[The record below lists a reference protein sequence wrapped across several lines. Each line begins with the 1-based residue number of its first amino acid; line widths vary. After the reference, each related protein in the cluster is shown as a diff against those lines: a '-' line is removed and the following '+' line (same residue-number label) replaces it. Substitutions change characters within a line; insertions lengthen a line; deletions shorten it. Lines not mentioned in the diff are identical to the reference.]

1 MKKTTKK
8 SLTPSSHPVLS
19 QVLLSF
25 NTSRNMGSMFL
36 VEDLHTPGHLFSY
49 TEHIHKK
56 QIVWKNGPS

>member
-25 NTSRNMGSMFL
+25 NVSRNMGSMFL

-49 TEHIHKK
+49 TEATFKED
-56 QIVWKNGPS
+56 QWVE